1 MARVLPCSVRNCH
14 PLESSFPAA
23 PALSSGGS
31 ALRRIS
37 ISRAVFCLLIW
48 LAGPAVGKEG
58 RPPTPG
64 DDAVLCLAPLNVAV
78 RPLTSFGLGL
88 AVVANHQTRRIEKI
102 FIWKVAE
109 NSEAEMKG
117 LEPGDEIL
125 KVDGDSAQS
134 LVVRFDPESKLRQSF
149 VGRKRGDRIRLEIA
163 SSRGGRPREVSLTE
177 GRDASPEFLWRLFND
192 TP

>member
-1 MARVLPCSVRNCH
+1 
-14 PLESSFPAA
+14 
-23 PALSSGGS
+23 
-31 ALRRIS
+31 
-37 ISRAVFCLLIW
+37 
-48 LAGPAVGKEG
+48 
-58 RPPTPG
+58 
-64 DDAVLCLAPLNVAV
+64 VLCLAPLNVAV